1 MQRPHI
7 TIRSLQ
13 LLWLPALA
21 LVLGM
26 LVTGTAI
33 SQARAYDV
41 PILVLANDED
51 PSSVKGSSSIFR
63 SFLTDFGHALNRTG
77 FRSID
82 EGMLFADQGWKVQ
95 EERQPLQQRLSI
107 HESILETGMAK
118 GIRAAVLLQVRI
130 FGRQQ
135 AGRNSLSLDIE
146 SQVFSYPALQ
156 PVDILHMPPF
166 EFNIGAQCSG
176 PCVADAAK
184 ERFPEMAG
192 ALAAVL
198 AKRLSRLMEG
208 GAAPGGSGP
217 STIAADDPD
226 YVPAYSP
233 YTITLR
239 NFGRVDTLAF
249 IGVMVEEFPGYQ
261 NHDLISLDSSEAQY
275 LYETSASRAKLMEW
289 INILLNDMSLDEG
302 DITITFKA
310 NDLTIEKGVSTE
322 P

>member
-1 MQRPHI
+1 MQRPRI
-7 TIRSLQ
+7 TIKSLQ

-51 PSSVKGSSSIFR
+51 PNSVKGSSSIFK
-63 SFLTDFGHALNRTG
+63 SFLSDFARALNRTG
-77 FRSID
+77 FRLID
-82 EGMLFADQGWKVQ
+82 EGMLFADQQWTVR
-95 EERQPLQQRLSI
+95 EERQPLQERLSI
-107 HESILETGMAK
+107 HESIVETGMAK
-118 GIRAAVLLQVRI
+118 GIRASVLLQVRI

-156 PVDILHMPPF
+156 PVDIMQYPPY
-166 EFNIGAQCSG
+166 EFAIRAGCSG
-176 PCVADAAK
+176 LCAADAAK
-184 ERFPEMAG
+184 EKFPQVAG
-192 ALAAVL
+192 VL
-198 AKRLSRLMEG
+198 ATVLARRLSHLMDEG
-208 GAAPGGSGP
+208 STPNRSGP
-217 STIAADDPD
+217 NKIAEDDPA
-226 YVPAYSP
+226 YVPAFSP

-239 NFGRVDTLAF
+239 NFNRTATMAF

-275 LYETSASRAKLMEW
+275 LYETSASRAKLLEW

-302 DITITFKA
+302 DITITFRA
-310 NDLTIEKGVSTE
+310 NDLTIEKSAPRE

>member
-1 MQRPHI
+1 MQRPRI

-26 LVTGTAI
+26 FVTGTAI

-41 PILVLANDED
+41 PILVLADDED
-51 PSSVKGSSSIFR
+51 PASVKGSSTIF
-63 SFLTDFGHALNRTG
+63 SDFLSGFAFALTRTG
-77 FRSID
+77 FRLID
-82 EGMLFADQGWKVQ
+82 EGMLFADLGRVVR
-95 EERQPLQQRLSI
+95 EERLPQRERLAVHKSI
-107 HESILETGMAK
+107 AETGMAK
-118 GIRAAVLLQVRI
+118 GIRAAVLLRMTI

-135 AGRNSLSLDIE
+135 AGRNSLSLGVEGQI
-146 SQVFSYPALQ
+146 FNYPALQ
-156 PVDILHMPPF
+156 RVDIVQIPPF
-166 EFNIGAQCSG
+166 EFAIRSGCSG
-176 PCVADAAK
+176 PCAAEAVK
-184 ERFPEMAG
+184 ERFPVIAG
-192 ALAAVL
+192 ALATVL
-198 AKRLSRLMEG
+198 AMRLSHLLDE
-208 GAAPGGSGP
+208 GAAPDRS
-217 STIAADDPD
+217 SAMEIAEDDPD

-239 NFGRVDTLAF
+239 NFSRIATLAF

-275 LYETSASRAKLMEW
+275 LYETSASRAKLIEW

-302 DITITFKA
+302 DITITFSG
-310 NDLTIEKGVSTE
+310 NDLTIEKSASSE